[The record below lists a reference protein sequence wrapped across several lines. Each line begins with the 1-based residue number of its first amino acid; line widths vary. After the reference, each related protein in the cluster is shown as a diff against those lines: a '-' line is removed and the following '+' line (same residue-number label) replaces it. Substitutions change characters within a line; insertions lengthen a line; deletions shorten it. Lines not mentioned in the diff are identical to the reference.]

1 MPEITLAIQD
11 GIAHVRSDRPAV
23 FNALSPQLLQELID
37 RSSDIAANDTCRVVV
52 LEGAGEHFSAGA
64 DLPKFMQDLA
74 SEPHAT
80 ADLGRRATDALAALP
95 QITIAAVHGYCVG
108 GALVLAAAC
117 DIRLVADDS
126 CFFIPELDAGIPLA
140 WGGMAHLVRLV
151 GESLAADLVL
161 SCRRFGADDALQS
174 GFASRT
180 VAAEDLRTET
190 ELLAKSIAGKAR
202 IVLRTTK
209 QQLNSIRN
217 NTFDAGDDAQAMLTA
232 LGDPE
237 ARHSSQDYI
246 KSNIGK
252 HNRSR

>member
-1 MPEITLAIQD
+1 MPDIKVTIEDKVAYIRLN
-11 GIAHVRSDRPAV
+11 RPAV
-23 FNALSPQLLQELID
+23 FNALSPDLLQELINICD
-37 RSSDIAANDTCRVVV
+37 DLSANDACRVVV

-64 DLPKFMQDLA
+64 DLPGFMQDLA

-80 ADLGRRATDALAALP
+80 ADLGRRATDALSALP

-117 DIRLVADDS
+117 DIRLVGDDS
-126 CFFIPELDAGIPLA
+126 CFFIPEIDAGIPLA

-161 SCRRFGADDALQS
+161 SCRHFGAADALQA
-174 GFASRT
+174 GFASRIT
-180 VAAEDLRTET
+180 DTTKMHEEVDQ
-190 ELLAKSIAGKAR
+190 LAQSIAQKAQ

-217 NTFDAGDDAQAMLTA
+217 GTFDAGDDADAMLAA
-232 LGDPE
+232 LDDPD
-237 ARHSSQDYI
+237 AKRASQGYI
-246 KSNIGK
+246 EKNIG
-252 HNRSR
+252 